1 MGNIPGAFEHYLLGL
16 LDDTSNTVGIREFR
30 RLLSKIGFT
39 EEARRFPDLT
49 WADHVIFAANEED
62 LEAAQGV
69 MEETLE
75 ASPDSPLFLTILAK
89 VLYTQRDFE
98 GAGEAF
104 NKAWAQNTNPEIPLF
119 YQEEDKYTYYAAILR
134 DAGEE
139 DAAAVQFAMAL
150 RGVGNMEA
158 AGFVN
163 WEYYQFKGLTL
174 LYQGRNEEAI
184 DALEKSFEVGD
195 RDSDEFNKPLFD
207 PVRDHPR
214 FVALEQKYQTAK
226 EENRAA
232 VLKLICAGD
241 LPDIGW
247 QPLAETCEGVSQ

>member
-1 MGNIPGAFEHYLLGL
+1 
-16 LDDTSNTVGIREFR
+16 
-30 RLLSKIGFT
+30 
-39 EEARRFPDLT
+39 
-49 WADHVIFAANEED
+49 
-62 LEAAQGV
+62 
-69 MEETLE
+69 
-75 ASPDSPLFLTILAK
+75 
-89 VLYTQRDFE
+89 
-98 GAGEAF
+98 
-104 NKAWAQNTNPEIPLF
+104 
-119 YQEEDKYTYYAAILR
+119 
-134 DAGEE
+134 
-139 DAAAVQFAMAL
+139 MAL
-150 RGVGNMEA
+150 RVVA
-158 AGFVN
+158 TSSIS
-163 WEYYQFKGLTL
+163 WPRRSEYYQFKGLTL